1 MSNQEGTNFD
11 TSSIL
16 FKSFETDMKTLAK
29 ACETSLASL
38 DTNFTRPITDIDKI
52 VEEDV
57 EITAQ
62 SLPKISDVI

>member
-1 MSNQEGTNFD
+1 
-11 TSSIL
+11 
-16 FKSFETDMKTLAK
+16 MKTLAK